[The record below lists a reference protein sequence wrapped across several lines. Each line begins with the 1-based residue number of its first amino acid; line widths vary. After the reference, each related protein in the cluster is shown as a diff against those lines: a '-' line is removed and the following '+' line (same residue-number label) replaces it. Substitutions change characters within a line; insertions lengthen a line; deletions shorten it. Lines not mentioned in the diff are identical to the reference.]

1 MAGRR
6 QESEGEWS
14 RGVKESGRE
23 GEGRRRVK
31 EWQQGKRREESEGGH
46 PPLP

>member
-1 MAGRR
+1 MK
-6 QESEGEWS
+6 ESDREGEG